1 MPRHDSGCPIL
12 RAFCEGWD
20 KQNVRGRVSVQNSG
34 IPPFAKSAK
43 DGAPECWQVGAEE
56 TLVGSFRAAFEESFV
71 ERLPALEP
79 SLYGVPEIN
88 FCFA

>member
-1 MPRHDSGCPIL
+1 MCAEGSRCRTVVSPL
-12 RAFCEGWD
+12 RKKREGWGTRML
-20 KQNVRGRVSVQNSG
+20 VAGG
-34 IPPFAKSAK
+34 
-43 DGAPECWQVGAEE
+43 EE
-56 TLVGSFRAAFEESFV
+56 TLVGSFRAAFEETFV

>member
-20 KQNVRGRVSVQNSG
+20 KQNVQWYPTLRKKREGWGTRMLVAG
-34 IPPFAKSAK
+34 
-43 DGAPECWQVGAEE
+43 EEE
-56 TLVGSFRAAFEESFV
+56 TLVGSFRAAFEETFV

-79 SLYGVPEIN
+79 SLYGVPVIN